1 MEHNKFVTA
10 ILLALCAAPV
20 SYADSTLVYELTNKD
35 GDKVAHTIQISGRWL
50 RLESQPKG
58 KADYTVMD
66 MGRMLKL
73 EVDDKTQSF
82 QLTRMGRLYWP
93 ETALNS
99 PKFKPI
105 AKKNAVAGVPCQPV
119 NEMGNGKEP
128 SAEHCMSSGGSLKL
142 NAREMIT
149 LSRLFMSVRRM
160 SDNLGDS
167 WLGVATPDERQVSV
181 LSHTT
186 DGDKLVLKSVSHGRI
201 DKTLL
206 KMPVDYKQQKPDL
219 PIKEDK
225 KAQQQPAEIPQAAGQ
240 QEQPESEAKRE
251 TGQPRTS
258 E

>member
-1 MEHNKFVTA
+1 MLKHNKFVAT

-35 GDKVAHTIQISGRWL
+35 GDKVEHTLQISGRWL

-66 MGRMLKL
+66 MGRMLKFD
-73 EVDDKTQSF
+73 VDDKTKSF
-82 QLTRMGRLYWP
+82 QLTHMGRLYWP
-93 ETALNS
+93 ETPLNS
-99 PKFKPI
+99 PKFEPI
-105 AKKNAVAGVPCQPV
+105 AKKNAVAGVRCQPI
-119 NEMGNGKEP
+119 NEMGNDKKP
-128 SAEHCMSSGGSLKL
+128 IAEHCMSPGGSLNL

-160 SDNLGDS
+160 SNS
-167 WLGVATPDERQVSV
+167 WLGVATPDERQVSI
-181 LSHTT
+181 LSQNSA
-186 DGDKLVLKSVSHGRI
+186 GDKLVLKSVSHGRI

-206 KMPVDYKQQKPDL
+206 KIPVDYKRLKPDL

-225 KAQQQPAEIPQAAGQ
+225 KTQQQPAEKPQAAGQ
-240 QEQPESEAKRE
+240 QEQPESEPKPE
-251 TGQPRTS
+251 TGQPMTP

>member
-1 MEHNKFVTA
+1 MLKHNKFVAT
-10 ILLALCAAPV
+10 ILLALGAASA
-20 SYADSTLVYELTNKD
+20 SYADSTVVYELTNKD
-35 GDKVAHTIQISGRWL
+35 GVKVEHTIQISGSWL

-58 KADYTVMD
+58 KADYTVID
-66 MGRMLKL
+66 MGRMLKFD
-73 EVDDKTQSF
+73 VDDENKSF

-105 AKKNAVAGVPCQPV
+105 AKKNAVAGVRCQPV
-119 NEMGNGKEP
+119 NEIGNDKQP
-128 SAEHCMSSGGSLKL
+128 IAEHCMSSGGGSLQL

-160 SDNLGDS
+160 SDS
-167 WLGVATPDERQVSV
+167 WLGVATPDERQVSI
-181 LSHTT
+181 LSQNAA
-186 DGDKLVLKSVSHGRI
+186 GDKLVLKSVSHGRI

-206 KMPVDYKQQKPDL
+206 KIPVDYKRLKPDL

-225 KAQQQPAEIPQAAGQ
+225 KTQQQPAEKPQAARQ
-240 QEQPESEAKRE
+240 QEQPESEPKPE
-251 TGQPRTS
+251 TGQPGTP